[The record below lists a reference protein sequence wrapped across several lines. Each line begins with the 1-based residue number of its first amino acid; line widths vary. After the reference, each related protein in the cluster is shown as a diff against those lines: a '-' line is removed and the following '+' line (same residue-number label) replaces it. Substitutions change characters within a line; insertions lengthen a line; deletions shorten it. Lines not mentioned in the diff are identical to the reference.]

1 MANFCSTKPDTEKTS
16 LLWEIDDFIFLRKM
30 TTVKGLGPRHD
41 HLRSKVFSTPSGLEF
56 CMILYP
62 HGTPHTFGHVGV
74 YIHSLSDIFSHVVFS
89 FVLLDKGYQEV
100 PRTKVDHV
108 VHRLPRGS
116 NWGFPKYLKVIDK
129 EDFTNFIF
137 LLGNKLRIQCEI
149 QASLFVAVRENLK
162 ELLVAAGVL
171 WNISWIAPNWSS
183 HAQGQNDGSG
193 KEVGKPQSPPITAF
207 DHFRM

>member
-89 FVLLDKGYQEV
+89 FVLLDKSYQEV

-149 QASLFVAVRENLK
+149 QVYCGISHGLLQTGPHMPKDRTMDQDVKAILAQIARSGREVSDPLP
-162 ELLVAAGVL
+162 E
-171 WNISWIAPNWSS
+171 I
-183 HAQGQNDGSG
+183 
-193 KEVGKPQSPPITAF
+193 
-207 DHFRM
+207 